1 MANQNQEFLY
11 RPCFLADLNRMRV
24 FVEAILNF
32 IPAKFGSNWHSS
44 FRREDGNVK
53 SLQMTDRQMA
63 KTHMTLY

>member
-11 RPCFLADLNRMRV
+11 RPCFLAEWEI

-44 FRREDGNVK
+44 FRGEDGNVK
-53 SLQMTDRQMA
+53 SLQMTDGQMA
-63 KTHMTLY
+63 KAHMTLY